1 MIHAHS
7 RSSLRPALATFLAL
21 TASSFLPAAHAQL
34 RVCEWN
40 ITNYDS
46 SLPSDRDSAFQ
57 TAIYATFQ
65 GRTLAPDLLVA
76 QEVLSQ
82 NSAIAFRNMLNTA
95 PGSPGDWAVAPFV
108 DGPDTDSA
116 LFYRTSKVTLVSTTT
131 VAVGGNAPNHPRNIM
146 RYNVRPVAY
155 ASDAA
160 TLAIYSTHMKSGGT
174 QSDLDRRLLE
184 AQRIRDDAQTLPA
197 AINHLVAGDFNI
209 PQASEPAYQELV
221 ASQANNAGRFFDPI
235 ATPGNWNNT
244 QLYKF
249 VHTQEPSTQMDDR
262 FDQILLENA
271 LTDAVALHYIGK
283 PTIPYSAV
291 TWNDPNHSYR
301 CWGNDGTSF
310 NTPLATTTN
319 TMVGPVIA
327 QALINSVD
335 GNGHLPVYL
344 DLRVPARTGS
354 PLTLDFGD
362 LVQTSPNPSLE
373 LPVSNAADAA
383 LWTTSGIANL
393 NYSLAATGPFSAPAG
408 NFVAAPGAAPNLH
421 AVTLTDTATL
431 GPKLG
436 TITINSDD
444 PDQPARIVQLLA
456 NIIAPTCYAD
466 CDESG
471 ALGIDDF
478 ICFQTMFALADPYA
492 DCDESGLLGI
502 DDFICFQTQFAL
514 GC

>member
-1 MIHAHS
+1 MMHTPS
-7 RSSLRPALATFLAL
+7 RHTLATLLALASINFG
-21 TASSFLPAAHAQL
+21 SAAHAQL

-46 SLPSDRDSAFQ
+46 SLPSNRDPAFQ

-65 GRTLAPDLLVA
+65 SRTLAPDLIIA
-76 QEVLSQ
+76 QELLSQ
-82 NSAIAFRNMLNTA
+82 TSAIAFRNMLNTA
-95 PGSPGDWAVAPFV
+95 PGTPGDWAVAPFI

-146 RYNVRPVAY
+146 RYNVRPVGY
-155 ASDAA
+155 ASDGA
-160 TLAIYSTHMKSGGT
+160 TLALYSTHMKSGAT

-184 AQRIRDDAQTLPA
+184 AQRIRDDAQALAP
-197 AINHLVAGDFNI
+197 AINFLVAGDFNI
-209 PQASEPAYQELV
+209 PQASELAYQELV
-221 ASQANNAGRFFDPI
+221 GSQSNNTGRFWDPI
-235 ATPGNWNNT
+235 STPGNWNNN

-262 FDQILLENA
+262 FDQILLENS
-271 LTDAVALHYIGK
+271 LTDTVALQYIGK
-283 PTIPYSAV
+283 PTFPYSAV

-310 NTPLATTTN
+310 DNPLKVTGN

-327 QALINSVD
+327 QALIDSVD

-344 DLRVPARTGS
+344 DLRVPARVGAAPT
-354 PLTLDFGD
+354 TLDFGD
-362 LVQTSPNPSLE
+362 LVQTSPNPSLN
-373 LPVSNAADAA
+373 LSVSNAADTA
-383 LWTTSGIANL
+383 LWTTSGIATL
-393 NYSLAATGPFSAPAG
+393 NYSLVTTGPYSAPTG
-408 NFVAAPGAAPNLH
+408 NFTGAPGAAANLH
-421 AVTLTDTATL
+421 SITLTDTATL

-444 PDQPARIVQLLA
+444 PDQPARVIQVTA
-456 NIIAPTCYAD
+456 NIIAANCYAD

-478 ICFQTMFALADPYA
+478 ICFQTLFALADPYA
-492 DCDESGLLGI
+492 DCDESGDLGI